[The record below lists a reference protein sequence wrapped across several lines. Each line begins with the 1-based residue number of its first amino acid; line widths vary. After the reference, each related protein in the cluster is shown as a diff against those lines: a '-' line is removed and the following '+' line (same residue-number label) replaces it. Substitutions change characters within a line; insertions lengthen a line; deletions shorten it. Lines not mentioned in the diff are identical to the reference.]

1 MGILTITPR
10 DKDGNPIAVSELV
23 NYVIYDDNGRPLK
36 EWFAIASYLDQ
47 MDGEL
52 DSRYAGT
59 DGRKVVYRS
68 LNPITLLRNANVFT
82 YIALTLI
89 LAVLAAI
96 VLITRAIV
104 RRVIRKK
111 KTA

>member
-1 MGILTITPR
+1 MS
-10 DKDGNPIAVSELV
+10 DLV

-47 MDGEL
+47 MGDEM
-52 DSRYAGT
+52 DSRYAKT

-68 LNPITLLRNANVFT
+68 LNPITLLRNANLFT
-82 YIALTLI
+82 YIVLVL
-89 LAVLAAI
+89 LLVVLAAI

-104 RRVIRKK
+104 RRVNRKK